1 LASIGGNEELAMDI
15 VCSVERNVAHVS
27 IERPERRNAL
37 SLSLWRHLRAILGDC
52 EADPAVRCIILSG
65 AGGNFCAGADISEF
79 SQVRTSPHDAL
90 EFERELGQCLDLA
103 MSMSTPIVA
112 AVEGDCFGG
121 GVALAC
127 ACDFR
132 VAGKSARFAIPAA
145 KLGTIYPKAAMQA
158 LQSVVNAASCRK
170 MLMLGAV
177 LPATEALSVG
187 LIDYLEDPPLICAR
201 TLAGKLSAAAPLS
214 IAGTKLALYSR
225 CQPERPGLAEKLDGL
240 VARAFESRDYAEGI
254 DAFLNKRSPNF
265 VGA

>member
-1 LASIGGNEELAMDI
+1 MDI
-15 VCSVERNVAHVS
+15 ICSLERDIALVT

-37 SLSLWRHLRAILGDC
+37 SLSLWRQLRAILGDC
-52 EADPAVRCIILSG
+52 EADPAVRCVILSG

-79 SQVRTSPHDAL
+79 SQVRTGPHDAL
-90 EFERELGQCLDLA
+90 EYDRELGQCLDLA
-103 MSMSTPIVA
+103 MSMSTPIIA

-132 VAGKSARFAIPAA
+132 VAGRSARFGIPAA
-145 KLGTIYPKAAMQA
+145 RLGTIYPKAAMQA
-158 LQSVVNAASCRK
+158 LQSVINAASCRR

-177 LPATEALSVG
+177 LPSTEALSVG
-187 LIDYLEDPPLICAR
+187 LIDYLDDSPLPYAR
-201 TLAGKLSAAAPLS
+201 TLAGKLSRAAPLS
-214 IAGTKLALYSR
+214 IAGAKLALYSS
-225 CQPERPGLAEKLDGL
+225 CQPERPGLEEKLDGL
-240 VARAFESRDYAEGI
+240 VARAFQSRDYAEGI

>member
-1 LASIGGNEELAMDI
+1 MDI
-15 VCSVERNVAHVS
+15 ICSVQRDIALVS

-37 SLSLWRHLRAILGDC
+37 SLSLWRKLRAILGDC
-52 EADPAVRCIILSG
+52 EADPAVRCVILSG
-65 AGGNFCAGADISEF
+65 AGGHFCAGADISEF
-79 SQVRTSPHDAL
+79 SQVRTGSHDAL
-90 EFERELGQCLDLA
+90 EYDRELGQCLDLA
-103 MSMSTPIVA
+103 MRMTTPIIA

-132 VAGKSARFAIPAA
+132 VAGRSARFAIPAA
-145 KLGTIYPKAAMQA
+145 RLGTIYPKTAMHA
-158 LQSVVNAASCRK
+158 LQSVISAASCRR

-177 LPATEALSVG
+177 LPSMEALSTG
-187 LIDYLEDPPLICAR
+187 LIDFLDDAPLAYAQM
-201 TLAGKLSAAAPLS
+201 LAGKLSRAAPLS

-225 CQPERPGLAEKLDGL
+225 SQGESTGLEEKLDGL
-240 VARAFESRDYAEGI
+240 VERAFQSRDYAEGI